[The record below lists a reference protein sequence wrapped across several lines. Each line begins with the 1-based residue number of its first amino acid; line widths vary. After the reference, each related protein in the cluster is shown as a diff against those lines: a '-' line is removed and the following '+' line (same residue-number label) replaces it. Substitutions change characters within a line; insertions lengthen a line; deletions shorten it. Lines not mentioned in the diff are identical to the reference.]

1 MILKYALRASMP
13 PYPIVKDVLCRSAL
27 GESRLPGYDYCLNP
41 YIGCSHACIY
51 CYARSYALRRGRSE
65 KWGSYVDVKKNI
77 VEVLEK
83 EVKRKLKRGVVGIST
98 LTDAYQ
104 PIESTRCL
112 TKRCLKLL
120 LENGFHVAIQTKS
133 DLVLRDLEL
142 MVGYSNEISIGVTI
156 TTLDKE
162 LARKIEPGAS
172 DPERRI
178 EILSRASS
186 AGLGTWIFIG
196 PIMPY
201 LTDDKIK
208 ELLDVAQSI
217 RVGEV
222 LFDRLNMRPGVWS
235 SVSSFLKADYPE
247 LLLKYEEIFYGK
259 TQFYQSLKERLRVEA
274 AERGLKYSFCY

>member
-1 MILKYALRASMP
+1 M
-13 PYPIVKDVLCRSAL
+13 CRSAL

-41 YIGCSHACIY
+41 YVGCSHACIY
-51 CYARSYALRRGRSE
+51 CYARSYAVRHGRTE
-65 KWGSYVDVKKNI
+65 RWGSYVDVKQNI

-83 EVKRKLKRGVVGIST
+83 EVRGRLRRGVVGIST

-104 PIESTRCL
+104 PVESARCL

-120 LENGFHVAIQTKS
+120 LENGFHVVIQTKS
-133 DLVLRDLEL
+133 DLVLRDIEFIAKYRDEVSL
-142 MVGYSNEISIGVTI
+142 GVTI

-162 LARKIEPGAS
+162 LARQIEPRAS

-178 EILSRASS
+178 EVLSRAGSV
-186 AGLGTWIFIG
+186 GLGTWIFIG

-201 LTDDKIK
+201 LTDVKIT

-217 RVGEV
+217 KVGEV

-235 SVSSFLKADYPE
+235 SVSSFLRDNYPE
-247 LLLKYEEIFYGK
+247 LLPKYEEIFYK
-259 TQFYQSLKERLRVEA
+259 NTHFYQFLKELLGAEA
-274 AERGLKYSFCY
+274 AKRGLKYSFCY